1 MFTVPR
7 ETPVMTPSSLIVAML
22 LSALLHVTVLLVAV
36 EGRTLASRVEVCP
49 TSMAI
54 SESLNSIELTGVGM
68 TVMEL
73 VAVTSGF
80 DTDVA
85 VITALPSADA
95 VTRPV
100 SSPVATV
107 GSLLH
112 RMFLSY
118 AFAGI
123 TVADNCRDSVT
134 LSSPD
139 VRLSVIP
146 LTGIPVT
153 ETSHDAVTPEPS
165 IADTVMT
172 VIPGVKAVIRPE
184 DFGIAA
190 APLYIFCG
198 GIDRKHL
205 C

>member
-100 SSPVATV
+100 SSTVATV
-107 GSLLH
+107 GSLLLH

-184 DFGIAA
+184 ELTVATSGLLLPHSTSFVEA
-190 APLYIFCG
+190 
-198 GIDRKHL
+198 
-205 C
+205 